1 MNDVKILFSNH
12 AVKQMFQ
19 RSISVED
26 VKYVL
31 QNGIIINEYPDDR
44 PYASKLLFAVTNERP
59 LHLVCSE
66 NINENTIIIITVY
79 EPSPDIWQKDYKTRK
94 K

>member
-1 MNDVKILFSNH
+1 MDEVKILFSNH
-12 AVKQMFQ
+12 AVTQMFQ

-31 QNGIIINEYPDDR
+31 QNGIIVNEYPYDR
-44 PYASKLLFAVTNERP
+44 PYPSRLLYAVCNKRA
-59 LHLVCSE
+59 LHIVCSE
-66 NINENTIIIITVY
+66 NKIENTVIVITTY
-79 EPSPDIWQKDYKTRK
+79 EPSTDIWQNDNKTRK